1 MDESSESEAWSRVC
15 PPLWPGPSHVKC
27 SVGKYQPPKEML
39 RSSQLIKRPA
49 FAASLVRNHSVEQ
62 LLSCNIHKTHA
73 ERQQGS
79 AFNRD
84 AALYFRLTQVL
95 FHFSPDGAVNLNPC
109 FLLGGCNE
117 CTPSLDFSNPN
128 SNSLSTDS
136 YLT

>member
-79 AFNRD
+79 ISGLNEGESWLLAPV
-84 AALYFRLTQVL
+84 ATATVVAG
-95 FHFSPDGAVNLNPC
+95 FHWTCSLVGYRRYSWKCSLKSISP
-109 FLLGGCNE
+109 
-117 CTPSLDFSNPN
+117 TPPLI
-128 SNSLSTDS
+128 L
-136 YLT
+136 